1 MLPYTSVRQMR
12 VLQPLNFNPITHE
25 SDLIPQANMPR
36 RLLPPIP
43 HPQQQ
48 IPPQLP
54 GYYDNQASSVY
65 LTGVRQ
71 LNENNTVPLRKDNQY
86 LSNHEIH
93 LCAMEG
99 VKSSYMK
106 KLVSC
111 T

>member
-1 MLPYTSVRQMR
+1 
-12 VLQPLNFNPITHE
+12 
-25 SDLIPQANMPR
+25 MPHQF
-36 RLLPPIP
+36 LPPIP
-43 HPQQQ
+43 YPQQQ
-48 IPPQLP
+48 TPPQLP

-71 LNENNTVPLRKDNQY
+71 LDEHNRVPLRRDNQY

-111 T
+111 A